1 MRTTA
6 AFAVLPVLAAGLIG
20 CGGAEPIAAEPVDVS
35 ISSFS
40 AHDPS
45 RSTATVAIRFRPSPS
60 EINDFTL
67 EVVNR
72 SGEDVVAT
80 MPVDKTPES
89 DWCSR
94 ADPRTGD
101 WKTFTIRGES
111 AETLQLDSDRHE
123 LRLTIEKG
131 SEEKRFVLDIPDIR
145 CALTE

>member
-1 MRTTA
+1 MRLT
-6 AFAVLPVLAAGLIG
+6 LALGLSVVTIAIA

-60 EINDFTL
+60 EMNEFTL

-72 SGEDVVAT
+72 SSEDVIAT

-89 DWCSR
+89 DLCSP
-94 ADPRTGD
+94 AASRTGD

-111 AETLQLDSDRHE
+111 AEALQLDSDRHQ
-123 LRLTIEKG
+123 LRLTLKG
-131 SEEKRFVLDIPDIR
+131 GDQEEHFLLDIPDIR
-145 CALTE
+145 CAAME